1 MTKPFAVVDLDGV
14 LADVT
19 ARLHHIE
26 GNPKDWNAFFAGI
39 PDDPAYPEGL
49 AATRQLAT
57 DHELVYLSGRP
68 ERTRSDTERWL
79 RRHGFPSGRLILRR
93 NSDRRPARVVKIAQL
108 RKFADERPV
117 AVFVD
122 DDPAVCRAARDAGFA
137 VFEATW
143 SRPQPTLLEAQ
154 ERLGKT

>member
-1 MTKPFAVVDLDGV
+1 MTKPYAVIDLDGV

-26 GNPKDWNAFFAGI
+26 SSPKDWTAFFAGI
-39 PDDPAYPEGL
+39 PDDPPYAEGL
-49 AATRQLAT
+49 AVANELAAEH
-57 DHELVYLSGRP
+57 DLVYLSGRP

-79 RRHGFPSGRLILRR
+79 HLHGAPTGQIVLRR
-93 NSDRRPARVVKIAQL
+93 NPDRRPARVVKVGLLRLLAQ
-108 RKFADERPV
+108 ERPV
-117 AVFVD
+117 AVFID
-122 DDPAVCRAARDAGFA
+122 DDPAVCRAAREAGFS

-143 SRPQPTLLEAQ
+143 SRPQPTLFDAQ

>member
-1 MTKPFAVVDLDGV
+1 VTKPYAVIDLDGV

-26 GNPKDWNAFFAGI
+26 SSPKNWNAFFADI
-39 PDDPAYPEGL
+39 PDDPPYAEGL
-49 AATRQLAT
+49 AAARELAAE
-57 DHELVYLSGRP
+57 HELVYLSGRP

-79 RRHGFPSGRLILRR
+79 RSHDAPAGRIVLRR
-93 NSDRRPARVVKIAQL
+93 NPDRRPARVVKIGLLRQL
-108 RKFADERPV
+108 AYERPV

-122 DDPAVCRAARDAGFA
+122 DDPAVCRAGREAGFT

-143 SRPQPTLLEAQ
+143 SRPQPTLIDAQ
-154 ERLGKT
+154 ERLGQT

>member
-1 MTKPFAVVDLDGV
+1 VTRPFAVVDLDGV

-26 GNPKDWNAFFAGI
+26 GERKNWTAFFAGI
-39 PDDPAYPEGL
+39 PDDPPYAEGL
-49 AATRQLAT
+49 AAARQLAR

-68 ERTRSDTERWL
+68 ERTRRDTEGWL
-79 RRHGFPSGRLILRR
+79 RQHDAPTGRLMLRR
-93 NSDRRPARVVKIAQL
+93 NPDRRPARIVKIAQL
-108 RKFADERPV
+108 RMLADERPV

-122 DDPAVCRAARDAGFA
+122 DDPAVCRAAREAGFA
-137 VFEATW
+137 VLEATW
-143 SRPQPTLLEAQ
+143 GRREPTLLDAQ